1 MTVLGPGGCSLDY
14 GRGSGA
20 RRLAD
25 RVVQPQERSADLM
38 ALRLAVEFN
47 DIARLS
53 DLLRQPVGGTE
64 PAFDEEVA
72 CRFDHAWLP
81 TTLRPECLDKSSR
94 RRSASGL
101 TLDSLSD
108 CAKRS
113 PLVPRYLDAGH
124 EEELSI
130 LARIPCLRRDQR
142 FLVGQIDEQ
151 LQFHLLSAG
160 TVEAFD
166 RIALLACDCL
176 RGVEILTET
185 R

>member
-1 MTVLGPGGCSLDY
+1 MTHGCPLPYGPSVWIS
-14 GRGSGA
+14 RH
-20 RRLAD
+20 AD
-25 RVVQPQERSADLM
+25 VP
-38 ALRLAVEFN
+38 
-47 DIARLS
+47 
-53 DLLRQPVGGTE
+53 RQ
-64 PAFDEEVA
+64 
-72 CRFDHAWLP
+72 
-81 TTLRPECLDKSSR
+81 
-94 RRSASGL
+94 
-101 TLDSLSD
+101 DSLSD
-108 CAKRS
+108 RTRRS
-113 PLVPRYLDAGH
+113 PLVPRYSDAGH
-124 EEELSI
+124 EEKLSI